1 MKKTEEE
8 KAQEMFL
15 EEQKK
20 QQEKF
25 GELQQANEQE
35 QKKLA
40 AAQNDLAK
48 SKGLG
53 DSIKKITDFL
63 HIPQCG
69 GCKERQEMLNKAFPY
84 KEK

>member
-1 MKKTEEE
+1 MNKEEE
-8 KAQEMFL
+8 EAQELFL
-15 EEQKK
+15 KEQKK

-25 GELQQANEQE
+25 GKLQQAHEE
-35 QKKLA
+35 AQKKLA
-40 AAQNDLAK
+40 AAQKELAK
-48 SKGLG
+48 SRGLG